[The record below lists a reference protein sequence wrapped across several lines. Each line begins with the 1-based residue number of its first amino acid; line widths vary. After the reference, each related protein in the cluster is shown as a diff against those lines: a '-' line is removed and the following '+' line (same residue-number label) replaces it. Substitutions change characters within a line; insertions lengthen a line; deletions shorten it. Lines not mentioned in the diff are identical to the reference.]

1 MILLLRMVKKIDP
14 RHFASLAALFT
25 ALALFAFRSADD
37 NRLFN
42 WQWVFA
48 YRGTSVMFP
57 LLISGIISAYVLAR
71 VSLIERRPIIFLVL
85 FSFVT
90 TAIFWTE
97 PELIMDASRYFTQA
111 KHLEVYGIE
120 YFFSAWGKDITVWT
134 DLPAI
139 PFLYGLIFRFFG
151 ENRIFIQA
159 FTTMLFSGTL
169 VLTYLIGKTLW
180 NEELGFHAGMLLLGM
195 PFLLTQVPLMLVD
208 VPTMFFLSLSIFT
221 FIKALDRGGGPMILL
236 SALAVFFTVFSKY
249 SAWMMLSVLV
259 VILLISSKK
268 DPKVALRRSSAV
280 ILLTGLL
287 IGTVAALKFDVLSE
301 QITLLLSY
309 QKPGLDRWGESFIST
324 FLFQIHPFIT
334 LAAACSIIV
343 AFKKR
348 DWNYAIIS
356 WLVALVLVFDIRR
369 IRYILPAFPL
379 LALMAAYGL
388 QNITRKELRRFIV
401 FVVVCS
407 SLILAIFSYLPF
419 ARQTSAENLRDAG
432 EYLNASGIDAV
443 EIITLPLK
451 DPVVNPS
458 VSVPLLDLFTKKR
471 MVYQYHPESF
481 PPPKDVEISSLR
493 FTWEYT
499 NPQYYAGDQ
508 TEKNHTA
515 IMIISG
521 EANSSLS
528 PSVVQRLQG
537 YRMTKRFGIASDPFR
552 YKTIVEIFSPEQTLL
567 EKRAS
572 RDR

>member
-1 MILLLRMVKKIDP
+1 MVKSIDP
-14 RHFASLAALFT
+14 LHFTAVAALFT
-25 ALALFAFRSADD
+25 ALALFFFRSADD

-48 YRGTSVMFP
+48 NRETSIIFP
-57 LLISGIISAYVLAR
+57 LLIAGIISAYVLAGL
-71 VSLIERRPIIFLVL
+71 SLIERRPIIILVL
-85 FSFVT
+85 FSFVA
-90 TAIFWTE
+90 TAIVWTE

-120 YFFSAWGKDITVWT
+120 YFFRAWGKEITVWT

-151 ENRIFIQA
+151 ENRIFIQV
-159 FTTMLFSGTL
+159 FTSMLFSGTL

-180 NEELGFHAGMLLLGM
+180 SEELGFHAGMFLLGM
-195 PFLLTQVPLMLVD
+195 PFLITQVPLMLVD

-221 FIKALDRGGGPMILL
+221 FINALNRGGVPMIVF
-236 SALAVFFTVFSKY
+236 AAIAIFFTVFSKY
-249 SAWMMLSVLV
+249 SALLMLSVLV
-259 VILLISSKK
+259 VILLINSKK
-268 DPKVALRRSSAV
+268 DPKVTFRRSSAV
-280 ILLTGLL
+280 FLLAGLL
-287 IGTVAALKFDVLSE
+287 IGAVASLKFDVLSE
-301 QITLLLSY
+301 QITLLLGY

-343 AFKKR
+343 AIKKR

-356 WLVALVLVFDIRR
+356 WLVALVLVFDIKR
-369 IRYILPAFPL
+369 IRYILPVFPL

-388 QNITRKELRRFIV
+388 QNFTRKELRRFIV

-407 SLILAIFSYLPF
+407 SLVLTVFAYLPF
-419 ARQTSAENLRDAG
+419 ARRTSAENLHNAG
-432 EYLNASGIDAV
+432 EFLNDSGIEVV

-458 VSVPLLDLFTKKR
+458 VSVALLDLFTQKR
-471 MVYQYHPESF
+471 VGYQYHAESF
-481 PPPKDVEISSLR
+481 PPPKGAEISSSR

-499 NPQYYAGDQ
+499 NPQYYAGGR
-508 TEKNHTA
+508 TEKNHSA
-515 IMIISG
+515 IMVIFG
-521 EANSSLS
+521 EANSIIS
-528 PSVVQRLQG
+528 PPLMQRLQG

-552 YKTIVEIFSPEQTLL
+552 YKTIVEIYSPEQTLF
-567 EKRAS
+567 KS
-572 RDR
+572 TPSHND